1 VIGATSAME
10 GARGNVVHPPSL
22 VVRNLSKTFGLGLPA
37 LDGVSFEV
45 QAGEIHGLVGQNG
58 SGKSTLIKILS
69 GYHRPDRG
77 GEVVVAG
84 KQVETGLPAAARAAG
99 CRFVHQDL
107 ALVESLSVAD
117 NLSLTDGYPSTFGT
131 IRRSR
136 LRADARRELERIGLD
151 VRPQAL
157 VSTLPPALKTGVA
170 LARALL
176 GAQQSRVNLL
186 VLDEPTATLPDA
198 EVHQLLDMVRRVA
211 ADGIGVL
218 FVTHR
223 LDEIAELSDVVTVLR
238 DGRKIA
244 TEESGAVDTMSL
256 VRMMTGDELAD
267 LADSAPTG
275 STATPKQCL
284 SVSNLVAPE
293 LRNVSVEVHAGEIVG
308 VAGLV
313 GSGRETVLSAIFGA
327 VDRAHGVVTVDGV
340 AVARH
345 RPDQALAAGMAYL
358 PSDRLSKAGLMTLTA
373 RENLTISDLRPFW
386 RWPAMRRGVER
397 REVSMWFDEL
407 QIRPTYGAELNLS
420 ALSGGNQQKVVLARL
435 LRRRPRVLLLDEP
448 TQGVDV
454 VAKAGIHQQLLR
466 AAEAGAA
473 VMVSSSDLD
482 ELVAISHRV
491 LVFRRGMVAAE
502 IRAHELTAGRLS
514 AESLGAATVEPS

>member
-1 VIGATSAME
+1 ME
-10 GARGNVVHPPSL
+10 GDHRKVVPPPSL
-22 VVRNLSKTFGLGLPA
+22 VARNLSKTFGSASPA
-37 LDGVSFEV
+37 LDGVSFDV
-45 QAGEIHGLVGQNG
+45 QAGEVHGLVGQNG

-84 KQVETGLPAAARAAG
+84 KRVETGIPAAARAAG

-117 NLSLTDGYPSTFGT
+117 NLALTDGYPSIFGT
-131 IRRSR
+131 IRLSRS
-136 LRADARRELERIGLD
+136 RADARRELERFGLD
-151 VRPQAL
+151 INPQAL
-157 VSTLPPALKTGVA
+157 VATLPPALKTGVA

-198 EVHQLLDMVRRVA
+198 EVHQLVDMVRRVA

-244 TEESGAVDTMSL
+244 TKAINVVDKLSL
-256 VRMMTGDELAD
+256 VRMMTGNELAD
-267 LADSAPTG
+267 VATTAPAG
-275 STATPKQCL
+275 PALTPRRCL
-284 SVSNLVAPE
+284 SVSNLTTSE
-293 LRNVSVEVHAGEIVG
+293 LRGVNVDVRAGEIVG

-313 GSGRETVLSAIFGA
+313 GSGRETLLQAIFGA
-327 VDRAHGVVTVDGV
+327 VDRDRGNVTVDGV
-340 AVARH
+340 SVAAH
-345 RPDQALAAGMAYL
+345 RPDQALAAGVAYL
-358 PSDRLSKAGLMTLTA
+358 PADRLSKAGLMTLTA
-373 RENLTISDLRPFW
+373 RENLTIGDLRPFW
-386 RWPAMRRGVER
+386 RWPLMRRGVER
-397 REVSMWFDEL
+397 REVREWFDEL
-407 QIRPTYGAELNLS
+407 QIRPRDGAELSLT
-420 ALSGGNQQKVVLARL
+420 ALSGGNQQKVMLARL

-454 VAKAGIHQQLLR
+454 VAKAGIHRQLLS

-473 VMVSSSDLD
+473 VLVSSSDLD
-482 ELVAISHRV
+482 ELVAIAHRV
-491 LVFRRGMVAAE
+491 LVLRRGLVAAE
-502 IRAHELTAGRLS
+502 FRGHEVTAGRLS
-514 AESLGAATVEPS
+514 LESLGAAGTEPS